1 MICLF
6 VGTKKG
12 REVEKKRGAGE
23 DKGGEES
30 GSEEVVRVG
39 SSGMRASKQK
49 GTSIAIRWCEFEV
62 AYWAG
67 NSHSALLIQSTA
79 FHLSLI
85 HSTAFHLPLIHSTA
99 FHLSLI
105 HPSA

>member
-1 MICLF
+1 MF
-6 VGTKKG
+6 VETKKG
-12 REVEKKRGAGE
+12 REVEKKGSAGE

-39 SSGMRASKQK
+39 SSGMSASKQR
-49 GTSIAIRWCEFEV
+49 GTSIASRWCESEV

-67 NSHSALLIQSTA
+67 NSHSA
-79 FHLSLI
+79 FPI
-85 HSTAFHLPLIHSTA
+85 HSMAGR
-99 FHLSLI
+99 SLI

>member
-67 NSHSALLIQSTA
+67 NSHSALLI
-79 FHLSLI
+79 

-99 FHLSLI
+99 FRSLIHSMAFHLSLI

>member
-67 NSHSALLIQSTA
+67 NSHSALLIHSMA

-85 HSTAFHLPLIHSTA
+85 HSTAFCSLIHSTA
-99 FHLSLI
+99 
-105 HPSA
+105 